1 MLSLVLVQK
10 LILNSYKTCL
20 RLAGICHLKRFYRIR
35 HSTALCKELDWFFAT
50 ISQIVV
56 SSTYFH
62 ISELRSLLPIK
73 MNNQG
78 PVLMP

>member
-1 MLSLVLVQK
+1 MWILVQK
-10 LILNSYKTCL
+10 LILNSSDLPLQVSWNLSFEVFLPNT
-20 RLAGICHLKRFYRIR
+20 
-35 HSTALCKELDWFFAT
+35 STALCKELDWFFAT

-62 ISELRSLLPIK
+62 ISEFGILRSLIPIT

-78 PVLMP
+78 PV